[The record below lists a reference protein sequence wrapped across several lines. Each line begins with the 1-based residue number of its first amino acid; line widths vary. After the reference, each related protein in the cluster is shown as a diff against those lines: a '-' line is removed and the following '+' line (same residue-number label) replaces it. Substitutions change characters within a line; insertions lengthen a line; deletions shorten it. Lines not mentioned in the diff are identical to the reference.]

1 MGQLLFIQLKL
12 FLASLFILMEDNCSD
27 TEELLRNT
35 CALAKE
41 LYELVSKG
49 EEKRSKK
56 TRGTPVEWFNVFTK
70 KKGKKYFRHLL
81 HIDHATFFILTA
93 YLYRNGG
100 PAVKEA
106 KRMSVAFATVIARG
120 VLAMASSGTVET
132 NANIMM
138 CSTEDYLK
146 SVQLFISMLI
156 HVKSK
161 IIAVPPKD
169 HFRYF
174 KSNAGEVFK
183 GAVLAIGIHR
193 YKFYNF
199 RWHSYSFG

>member
-1 MGQLLFIQLKL
+1 MFTKLKF
-12 FLASLFILMEDNCSD
+12 FLAYLFILMEDNSSD
-27 TEELLRNT
+27 TEELLRSSRI
-35 CALAKE
+35 LVKE
-41 LYELVSKG
+41 LFELACQGKERGSR
-49 EEKRSKK
+49 KRNRSC
-56 TRGTPVEWFNVFTK
+56 VEWFDVFTK
-70 KKGKKYFRHLL
+70 KKGKKHFRHLL

-100 PAVKEA
+100 PAVEEA

-183 GAVLAIGIHR
+183 GAVLAIGIHS
-193 YKFYNF
+193 YQFHDC